1 MTKFIRN
8 FAPKIDK
15 KDMKKLI
22 YLVFFAAIVAA
33 CGQSYEETKRIT
45 RLERQRLA
53 REDSAALKVAV
64 IPTLDCLPF
73 FVARHYNLFDSL
85 GADIRLKAFSSHI
98 DCDTAILFD
107 RVEVAASDLVRAE
120 RMKDKGKK
128 LHHRRLLAAHHQ
140 PQLAYQGAE
149 APRRQDDGD
158 DTLFSHRHAR
168 RPCRG

>member
-1 MTKFIRN
+1 
-8 FAPKIDK
+8 
-15 KDMKKLI
+15 MKKLI

-85 GADIRLKAFSSHI
+85 GADIRLKAFSSQPR
-98 DCDTAILFD
+98 DCLELRLRRITA
-107 RVEVAASDLVRAE
+107 DLTLGGGQ
-120 RMKDKGKK
+120 K
-128 LHHRRLLAAHHQ
+128 
-140 PQLAYQGAE
+140 
-149 APRRQDDGD
+149 APLS
-158 DTLFSHRHAR
+158 TVST
-168 RPCRG
+168 